1 MEILL
6 AGPGT
11 GKTTKVKTIIRED
24 YAHAN
29 KILVLSFTNATIND
43 LKKSFK
49 DFKNVDC
56 YTLHSYA
63 LKINHLPRL
72 HVLDDFSEV
81 PIVDQYTTKLN
92 IPFVDL
98 CKFLQCIRFPEMIK
112 QCIEFVKTNSA
123 YATENIGQLDLLI
136 VDEFQDFNEVER
148 ELVYLLSSF
157 ANNTLILGDDDQSIY
172 GFKDADPDGIISLYQ
187 KKDIEKIPF
196 DNICYRCPDIIV
208 EYCSKLI
215 KHNQHRV
222 EKKWKKSNRSG
233 AIIFEQKLTQKETH
247 EYITTEIK
255 SIKDTTPQS
264 SILILSPVG
273 FYIAQLKET
282 LDAENIE
289 YIDFWS
295 TIIHPELRQKIWW
308 LKALYGKH
316 KILFLLLL
324 GKTLKLHT
332 KTSFIK
338 MLDDFFR
345 KGFEEE
351 LLIQEIT
358 KFYPNPFSDYLSSP
372 IPISAF
378 FERHKDFQELKEYID
393 EDNII
398 ESLNTLEKSIN
409 PSHSF
414 KNDVVNIMSIHKS
427 KGLQADYVFIIG
439 LNEGIIPNM
448 VRGIDTIEAQRRLLF
463 VGMTRVKEKLY
474 MVSTVEWEGKYV
486 NRVDKT
492 QFKYKYWKKVY
503 YGKTTRFVG
512 EMR

>member
-1 MEILL
+1 
-6 AGPGT
+6 
-11 GKTTKVKTIIRED
+11 
-24 YAHAN
+24 
-29 KILVLSFTNATIND
+29 
-43 LKKSFK
+43 
-49 DFKNVDC
+49 
-56 YTLHSYA
+56 
-63 LKINHLPRL
+63 
-72 HVLDDFSEV
+72 
-81 PIVDQYTTKLN
+81 
-92 IPFVDL
+92 
-98 CKFLQCIRFPEMIK
+98 
-112 QCIEFVKTNSA
+112 
-123 YATENIGQLDLLI
+123 
-136 VDEFQDFNEVER
+136 
-148 ELVYLLSSF
+148 
-157 ANNTLILGDDDQSIY
+157 
-172 GFKDADPDGIISLYQ
+172 
-187 KKDIEKIPF
+187 
-196 DNICYRCPDIIV
+196 
-208 EYCSKLI
+208 
-215 KHNQHRV
+215 
-222 EKKWKKSNRSG
+222 
-233 AIIFEQKLTQKETH
+233 
-247 EYITTEIK
+247 
-255 SIKDTTPQS
+255 
-264 SILILSPVG
+264 
-273 FYIAQLKET
+273 
-282 LDAENIE
+282 
-289 YIDFWS
+289 
-295 TIIHPELRQKIWW
+295 
-308 LKALYGKH
+308 
-316 KILFLLLL
+316 
-324 GKTLKLHT
+324 
-332 KTSFIK
+332 